1 MPDSEIVFLWAGD
14 THYMAKRDLADRLFW
29 LANEKEIKG
38 AKTTDIYF
46 LNTKEVLTKHRIDS
60 EVVMEVF
67 ARDLPDGSAWGV
79 LSGVYDV
86 AKLLEGLP
94 IDVWAFDEGSI
105 FLAEGKE
112 ALYEPVMTISGRYR
126 DFVEYENPILGL
138 LSSSSSI
145 STKAAKFRVAA
156 GNRQVI
162 SFGTRRVHPALAPL
176 IERGCFISGFD
187 GVSNVLGG
195 KLLHV
200 EPSGTM
206 PHALVQVVGDQAKAW
221 RLYDETMPKGVKR
234 TALIDTFWDE
244 KTEAIKAF
252 ETLGKS
258 LWGVRLDTP
267 ASRRGNFRHIIEEV
281 KWELKI
287 RGGEAVKI
295 FVSGRL
301 SEGDICDLRDIVDGF
316 GVGTAVAYPPSIDFS
331 AKIVEVCEAG
341 KTYLRAKRGG
351 LGGRKEVY
359 RGKGFRDT
367 VVFRD
372 AAPPKASKRMLKQII
387 RKGKLTIDLQ
397 DVRSIRE
404 RVSRELSE
412 VSQAQPALVWG

>member
-1 MPDSEIVFLWAGD
+1 
-14 THYMAKRDLADRLFW
+14 MAKRDLDDRLFW
-29 LANEKEIKG
+29 LANEMEIKG

-46 LNTKEVLTKHRIDS
+46 LNTKEVLTKHHIDS
-60 EVVMEVF
+60 GVVMEVF
-67 ARDLPDGSAWGV
+67 ARDLPENGIWGV
-79 LSGVYDV
+79 LSGVYEV

-105 FLAEGKE
+105 FLADGRG
-112 ALYEPVMTISGRYR
+112 ALYEPVLTISGRYR
-126 DFVEYENPILGL
+126 DFVEYENPVLGL
-138 LSSSSSI
+138 LSSSSSV
-145 STKAAKFRVAA
+145 STKASRFRVAA
-156 GNRQVI
+156 GDRQVI

-176 IERGCFISGFD
+176 IERGCYMAGFD

-195 KLLHV
+195 KLLGV

-206 PHALVQVVGDQAKAW
+206 PHAMVQVIGDQEKAW
-221 RLYDETMPKGVKR
+221 RLYDETMPKEVKR
-234 TALIDTFWDE
+234 TVLVDTFWDE

-252 ETLGKS
+252 ETLGKK

-267 ASRRGNFRHIIEEV
+267 ASRRGNFREIIEEV

-301 SEGDICDLRDIVDGF
+301 SEDDVVQLKDIVDGF

-331 AKIVEVCEAG
+331 AKIVEVREKG

-351 LGGRKEVY
+351 IGGRKDVF
-359 RGKGFRDT
+359 RSKGFKDT
-367 VVFRD
+367 ILFHGS
-372 AAPPKASKRMLKQII
+372 APPKGSKQMLRRII
-387 RKGKLTIDLQ
+387 DHGELVADFESIK
-397 DVRSIRE
+397 SIRE
-404 RVSRELSE
+404 RVARELGE
-412 VSQAQPALVWG
+412 VAREEPALVSG

>member
-1 MPDSEIVFLWAGD
+1 MG
-14 THYMAKRDLADRLFW
+14 KRDLGDRLFW
-29 LANEKEIKG
+29 LANEREIKD

-46 LNTKEVLTKHRIDS
+46 LNTKDVLTKHRIDS
-60 EVVMEVF
+60 EVVMEVY
-67 ARDLPDGSAWGV
+67 ARDLPENAIWGV
-79 LSGVYDV
+79 LSGVYEV

-94 IDVWAFDEGSI
+94 LDVWAFDEGSI
-105 FLAEGKE
+105 FVADGRG

-126 DFVEYENPILGL
+126 DFVEYENPVLGL
-138 LSSSSSI
+138 LSSSTGV
-145 STKAAKFRVAA
+145 STKAARFRVAA
-156 GNRQVI
+156 GDRQVV

-176 IERGCFISGFD
+176 IERGCYMAGFD

-195 KLLHV
+195 RLLGV

-206 PHALVQVVGDQAKAW
+206 PHALVQVLGDQEKAW
-221 RLYDETMPKGVKR
+221 RLYDETMPKEVKR

-252 ETLGKS
+252 ETLGKN

-267 ASRRGNFRHIIEEV
+267 ASRRGNFRQIIEEV

-287 RGGEAVKI
+287 RGGDAVKI

-301 SEGDICDLRDIVDGF
+301 SEEDVVQLKDIVDGF
-316 GVGTAVAYPPSIDFS
+316 GVGTAVAYPPTIDFS
-331 AKIVEVCEAG
+331 AKIVEVREKG

-359 RGKGFRDT
+359 RSKGFKDT
-367 VVFRD
+367 VVFHGS
-372 AAPPKASKRMLKQII
+372 AAPKGSKRMLRQII
-387 RKGKLTIDLQ
+387 DKGELVADLQ
-397 DVRSIRE
+397 SIDSIRD
-404 RVSRELSE
+404 RVVRELHE
-412 VSQAQPALVWG
+412 VTQAEPALVSG